1 MFYMVV
7 DLKSNLFN
15 LRQKNNHMAK
25 SRLWISYASCKCFAL
40 FLDQSP
46 KIALPKRVK
55 FVLFWGSGVN
65 H

>member
-46 KIALPKRVK
+46 KIALPKRVQN
-55 FVLFWGSGVN
+55 LFCFGAQV
-65 H
+65 